1 MIAELMEQAPQF
13 DEIKGDLEFREVP
26 IVFHLED
33 GKLMLT
39 TESA

>member
-1 MIAELMEQAPQF
+1 MISGLLEEAPHF

-33 GKLMLT
+33 GNLLHD
-39 TESA
+39 